1 MGFLDKLLGRRKKAA
16 EEAREKV
23 AEPTGQSHNHEEG
36 EPHAHPED
44 TEPGI
49 EPSGTSPTPP
59 A

>member
-1 MGFLDKLLGRRKKAA
+1 MGFLDKLLGRGKKAA
-16 EEAREKV
+16 EETKEKV
-23 AEPTGQSHNHEEG
+23 GEAVGGSHSHEES